1 MKNKFKLF
9 GLVSGVFISQ
19 ANAMVPVID
28 TSAIT
33 QLTTQVSSL
42 ATQIQMMQQNLTNLG
57 QYNWNDINS
66 AAGQVAQAMNSANAL
81 AYSAQN
87 VDSQFKSQFPGYTPS
102 QNFGQMYQQ
111 NTSSTLSTIS
121 GSLKAMNM
129 SYSQFQDD
137 NQRLKAMQSS
147 ASGADGA
154 LKALQANAQITSEV
168 AQQVSGLRSVMMA
181 QTTAQNAYMG
191 NQINNQAQAKA
202 DLSSTIKGGN
212 TTPTKYGTYNVNA
225 DY

>member
-1 MKNKFKLF
+1 
-9 GLVSGVFISQ
+9 
-19 ANAMVPVID
+19 MVPVID

-42 ATQIQMMQQNLTNLG
+42 ATQIQMMQQNLVNLG

-129 SYSQFQDD
+129 SYGQFQDD

-181 QTTAQNAYMG
+181 QTTAQNTYMG
-191 NQINNQAQAKA
+191 NQINNEAQSKA
-202 DLSSTIKGGN
+202 EISSTIGNGN
-212 TTPTKYGTYNVNA
+212 TKLPKYGNGSINF
-225 DY
+225 